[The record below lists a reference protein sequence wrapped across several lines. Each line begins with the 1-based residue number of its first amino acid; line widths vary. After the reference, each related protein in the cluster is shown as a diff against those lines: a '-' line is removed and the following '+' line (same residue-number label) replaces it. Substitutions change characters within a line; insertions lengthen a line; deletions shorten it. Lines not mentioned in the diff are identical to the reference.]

1 LKEEVEDH
9 IISILKEQGIDF
21 VVTLPEDPSARLT
34 SKISKDPYF
43 TYIRVVN
50 EGHGVGITAG
60 AGLAGRKAIFVTGIA
75 GLMVSTWQIVETGLY
90 ARIPYILLI
99 SYRGDIGDESV
110 AGTQLY
116 IFKQIAEP
124 LLRTIQVPYRIINE
138 PSKLRSAF
146 IDALGSAK
154 RNKTPVVLLLTEE
167 ALW

>member
-1 LKEEVEDH
+1 MKEEVEDQ

-43 TYIRVVN
+43 SYVRVVN

-60 AGLAGRKAIFVTGIA
+60 AGLAGRKAMFVTGIA

-124 LLRTIQVPYRIINE
+124 LLRTIQVPYRVVND
-138 PSKLRSAF
+138 PSKLRSSF

>member
-1 LKEEVEDH
+1 MKEEVEDL
-9 IISILKEQGIDF
+9 IISILKEQGIDY
-21 VVTLPEDPSARLT
+21 VVTLPEDPSAHLT

-60 AGLAGRKAIFVTGIA
+60 GGLAGRKAMFVTGVA
-75 GLMVSTWQIVETGLY
+75 GLMVATWQAVETGMY
-90 ARIPYILLI
+90 ARIPYLLLI

-116 IFKQIAEP
+116 VFKQVAEP
-124 LLRTIQVPYRIINE
+124 LLKTAQIPYRIVRD
-138 PSKLRSAF
+138 PTQLKAAF
-146 IDALGSAK
+146 TEAMGTAT
-154 RNKTPVVLLLTEE
+154 RNKTPVALLLTEG